1 MSDDAATKGEKRE
14 RKRRRSRKMGVSGK
28 SFVVAVRNAILK
40 RLSKEETREPTTG
53 D

>member
-1 MSDDAATKGEKRE
+1 MSSPGPDSTKGEKRE
-14 RKRRRSRKMGVSGK
+14 RKRRRARKMGVSGK

-40 RLSKEETREPTTG
+40 KQQREAKTSE